1 MYSITISK
9 TALRA
14 LRKAPAAVGMRI
26 REALDRLAENPD
38 RLDLDVK
45 RLQGRTG
52 YRLRVGSYRVIYDRE
67 DRIRVLA
74 VIDLGPRG
82 DVYK

>member
-1 MYSITISK
+1 MYSITFSK
-9 TALRA
+9 TALKA
-14 LRKAPAAVGMRI
+14 MRKAPAAVSMRI

-45 RLQGRTG
+45 RLQGRAG

-67 DRIRVLA
+67 DPIRVLA